1 MLLRFARGSIAAAFA
16 LICVLP
22 MKAQLGSVKTIF
34 VIALENHNWD
44 QFKGAPNAPYLNNV
58 LLPRAS
64 YAEQYYSPPGVGPS
78 LPNYLWREAGTNY
91 GIDDDNDPSANHQS
105 STAHLV
111 TQLKNASILW
121 KTYQE
126 DISGAT
132 CPLVREN
139 LYAPK
144 HNPFVYFDD
153 VTNSND
159 PHSVYCIAHVRPF
172 IEMFNDLQNNTVANY
187 VFITPNLCNDGHDAC
202 APVNDE
208 VRQTDNWLAANV
220 PAILSST
227 AYQSGGAIFIT
238 WDEGEGSYAPIGLIV
253 ISPYAKGGGYSNS
266 IHYTH
271 GSLLRT
277 VEEIFGVGLLGDASV
292 QKDLGD
298 LFAVTRLSATAGNQQ
313 VTLNWN
319 PIAGAASYNVK
330 RGTASGGP
338 YGTLVASGIQWT
350 SYTDNK
356 VVNETTYHYVV
367 TGINATGETS
377 NSSEASAKPTVGPI
391 INAVV
396 NGASFHSSAAA
407 APGSIISVFGTGF
420 GAQDNLAAFPSTSVN
435 GVSVLL
441 GNTPAPIFALAATSG
456 QINVLVPT
464 ELPSNGSVNLEVQ
477 AASGVSSAQSLNRV
491 PAAPGI
497 FFYTDPLVPTRRN
510 AAAVTANTAWIA
522 MPLSMAPSMGLPTNC
537 SALGA
542 SAYCVQPAHPGDYL
556 QIYVTGLGAATPNG
570 DSNGAVLPTGSVAPI
585 SGNPLF
591 RTLLTPRVAIGG
603 QELPVLFSGI
613 APGYAGLYQ
622 INVQIPASITLG
634 DDVRIQI
641 SMAGFSDLATIAIQ

>member
-1 MLLRFARGSIAAAFA
+1 MA
-16 LICVLP
+16 V
-22 MKAQLGSVKTIF
+22 
-34 VIALENHNWD
+34 
-44 QFKGAPNAPYLNNV
+44 
-58 LLPRAS
+58 
-64 YAEQYYSPPGVGPS
+64 
-78 LPNYLWREAGTNY
+78 
-91 GIDDDNDPSANHQS
+91 
-105 STAHLV
+105 
-111 TQLKNASILW
+111 
-121 KTYQE
+121 
-126 DISGAT
+126 
-132 CPLVREN
+132 
-139 LYAPK
+139 
-144 HNPFVYFDD
+144 
-153 VTNSND
+153 
-159 PHSVYCIAHVRPF
+159 
-172 IEMFNDLQNNTVANY
+172 
-187 VFITPNLCNDGHDAC
+187 
-202 APVNDE
+202 
-208 VRQTDNWLAANV
+208 
-220 PAILSST
+220 
-227 AYQSGGAIFIT
+227 
-238 WDEGEGSYAPIGLIV
+238 
-253 ISPYAKGGGYSNS
+253 SPYAKSGGYSNS

-298 LFAVTRLSATAGNQQ
+298 LFAVTRLTATAGNQQ

-338 YGTLVASGIQWT
+338 YGTLAASGIQST
-350 SYTDNK
+350 SYTDST
-356 VVNETTYHYVV
+356 VVNGTTYYYVV

-464 ELPSNGSVNLEVQ
+464 ELPSNGSVNLKVQ
-477 AASGVSSAQSLNRV
+477 AASGVSSAQSLNPV

-556 QIYVTGLGAATPNG
+556 QIYVTGLGGATPNG
-570 DSNGAVLPTGSVAPI
+570 DPNGAVLPTGSVAPI

-591 RTLLTPRVAIGG
+591 RTLLTPRVTIGG
-603 QELPVLFSGI
+603 QEAPVLFSGI

-622 INVQIPASITLG
+622 INVQIPANATPG
-634 DDVRIQI
+634 DDVPMLI